1 MYRQTKNSLDKHWDF
16 IIVDIFAL
24 ELSLFLAYL
33 LRNQG
38 RLPIYNELYRNLI
51 LIIPLLHIVMAFCIN
66 NYSGILRRG
75 YLLELKS
82 VLKQCL
88 GISVVLLMYFFVFQ
102 STDEYSRYVLIG
114 TAVFSV
120 IFVYL
125 GRIGL
130 KALKKHIGK
139 ASVSCMLVI
148 APSDEVPMLLE
159 NLQKDIY
166 NRYRIS
172 GIVYSD
178 KNAEEGQ
185 SVEGIPVVADMSTY
199 KEYVRQQVVDEI
211 FVAVKPSDERMGEIM
226 KIAEEIGVTIHLSIP
241 TLFPTSFPQ
250 VISRIGPYTAVT
262 SSPKLVTQTQLF
274 IKRMMDI
281 ASALV
286 GLAVTGI
293 AYLFVAPI
301 IKIQAPG
308 PVLFSQTRVG
318 RNGRPFKIY
327 KFRSMYVDAEERK
340 KELMK
345 ENEMQGLMFKMENDP
360 RIFPFGRFIRKMSID
375 ELPQFWNVLKGDMSL
390 VGTRPPTMD
399 EYKQYELHHKF
410 RLAFKPGITGMWQVS
425 GRSSIKDFE
434 EVVRLDGE
442 YIRNWSISLD
452 IKIILKTIKV
462 VLSHAGAE

>member
-1 MYRQTKNSLDKHWDF
+1 
-16 IIVDIFAL
+16 
-24 ELSLFLAYL
+24 
-33 LRNQG
+33 
-38 RLPIYNELYRNLI
+38 
-51 LIIPLLHIVMAFCIN
+51 
-66 NYSGILRRG
+66 
-75 YLLELKS
+75 
-82 VLKQCL
+82 
-88 GISVVLLMYFFVFQ
+88 
-102 STDEYSRYVLIG
+102 
-114 TAVFSV
+114 
-120 IFVYL
+120 
-125 GRIGL
+125 
-130 KALKKHIGK
+130 
-139 ASVSCMLVI
+139 
-148 APSDEVPMLLE
+148 
-159 NLQKDIY
+159 
-166 NRYRIS
+166 
-172 GIVYSD
+172 
-178 KNAEEGQ
+178 
-185 SVEGIPVVADMSTY
+185 
-199 KEYVRQQVVDEI
+199 
-211 FVAVKPSDERMGEIM
+211 
-226 KIAEEIGVTIHLSIP
+226 VTIHLSIP
-241 TLFPTSFPQ
+241 ILFPTSFPQ
-250 VISRIGPYTAVT
+250 IISRIGSYTAVT

-281 ASALV
+281 ASALI
-286 GLAVTGI
+286 GLVFTGI
-293 AYLFVAPI
+293 AYLLVAPI

-442 YIRNWSISLD
+442 YICNWSILLD

>member
-38 RLPIYNELYRNLI
+38 ELPIYSELYRNLI

-88 GISVVLLMYFFVFQ
+88 AISVVLLMYFFVFQ

-120 IFVYL
+120 LFVYL

-139 ASVSCMLVI
+139 ANVSCMLVI
-148 APSDEVPMLLE
+148 APSDEVSTLLE

-178 KNAEEGQ
+178 KEVEEGQ

-241 TLFPTSFPQ
+241 ILFPTSFPQ
-250 VISRIGPYTAVT
+250 IISRIGPYTAVT
-262 SSPKLVTQTQLF
+262 SSPKLVTPDAALYQA
-274 IKRMMDI
+274 DDGHCV
-281 ASALV
+281 SADRPCIYRHCV
-286 GLAVTGI
+286 SIGRADH
-293 AYLFVAPI
+293 
-301 IKIQAPG
+301 QDPG
-308 PVLFSQTRVG
+308 A
-318 RNGRPFKIY
+318 
-327 KFRSMYVDAEERK
+327 RSGVI
-340 KELMK
+340 LT
-345 ENEMQGLMFKMENDP
+345 DP
-360 RIFPFGRFIRKMSID
+360 S
-375 ELPQFWNVLKGDMSL
+375 
-390 VGTRPPTMD
+390 
-399 EYKQYELHHKF
+399 
-410 RLAFKPGITGMWQVS
+410 
-425 GRSSIKDFE
+425 
-434 EVVRLDGE
+434 
-442 YIRNWSISLD
+442 
-452 IKIILKTIKV
+452 
-462 VLSHAGAE
+462 GAERQTVQNL